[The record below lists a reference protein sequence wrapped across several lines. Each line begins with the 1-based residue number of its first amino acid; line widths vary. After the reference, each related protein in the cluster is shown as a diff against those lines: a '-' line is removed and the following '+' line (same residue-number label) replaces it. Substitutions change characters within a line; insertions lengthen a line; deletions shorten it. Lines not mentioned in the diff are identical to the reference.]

1 MEHYGLLSLV
11 PVIVVVATALISK
24 RTLEALG
31 LGSIVGFIILNK
43 TGFFPAWLDA
53 TIQVLTDSAWYIL
66 VFGIFGT
73 VIALLEKSGGALG
86 FSDLGSKLAKTRG
99 SSLIVTWILGIII
112 FIDDYLNNLGVG
124 LAMRNITDKYWVSRE
139 FLAYVINSTGAAVC
153 VLVPVSTWEVFMATQ
168 YEALGVTVNGT
179 GLGAYIAS
187 IPYMFYGWV
196 AVLVV
201 PLYALKI
208 LPRFGPMKKAEIRAE
223 EKGDVFPASYHEK
236 HEAMSESA
244 VGHINKSHAMN
255 FIIPMIVL
263 IAVTIYMEDILYGV
277 IMGVVAC
284 AVIYLP
290 QKLMTANEFFDTSL
304 EGFKSMTQV
313 IGIVVAAFI
322 LQAANEGL
330 GLTPFVIET
339 VQPLISP
346 KLLPVITFA
355 VIAFLA
361 FATGS
366 FWGIAAISFPI
377 IIPLAQALDANV
389 FMAGAAIVSATAFGS
404 HACFYS
410 DAATLTCAATGL
422 QNIDYAK
429 TSLPLLVVPTG
440 LALVLFTV
448 FGFVVQ

>member
-1 MEHYGLLSLV
+1 MEHYGVLSLV
-11 PVIVVVATALISK
+11 PVVVVVATALISK

-43 TGFFPAWLDA
+43 MSFFPVWLDA
-53 TIQVLTDSAWYIL
+53 TLKVLTDSAWYIL
-66 VFGIFGT
+66 VFGTFG
-73 VIALLEKSGGALG
+73 VIIALLEKSGGALG
-86 FSDLGSKLAKTRG
+86 FSDLGSKLAKSRG
-99 SSLIVTWILGIII
+99 SSLIITWILGMII

-124 LAMRNITDKYWVSRE
+124 LAMRNITDKYRISRE

-153 VLVPVSTWEVFMATQ
+153 VLIPVSTWGVFMATQ
-168 YEALGVTVNGT
+168 YEALGVTVKGT

-187 IPYMFYGWV
+187 VPYMFYGWA
-196 AVLVV
+196 AVLIV

-208 LPRFGPMKKAEIRAE
+208 LPRFGPMKTAEIRAE
-223 EKGDVFPASYHEK
+223 ETGDVFPASFHVMN
-236 HEAMSESA
+236 EASVTTDDEN
-244 VGHINKSHAMN
+244 VKKSHALN
-255 FIIPMIVL
+255 FIIPMLAL
-263 IAVTIYMEDILYGV
+263 IAVTIYMQDILYGV
-277 IMGVVAC
+277 IIGIVTC
-284 AVIYLP
+284 GVIYIP
-290 QKLMTANEFFDTSL
+290 QKLMTINEFFDVSL

-313 IGIVVAAFI
+313 IGIVIAAFI

-346 KLLPVITFA
+346 HLLPLITFT

-377 IIPLAQALDANV
+377 IIPLAQTLDANV

-429 TSLPLLVVPTG
+429 TSLPLLIIPT
-440 LALVLFTV
+440 AISIVLFIV
-448 FGFVVQ
+448 FGFIG